1 MSQHIYNILN
11 YWKQINETS
20 SNLQA
25 QIPQMVHFI
34 KRILID
40 EYQSFYIIDALNKK
54 FVYVHENALFLCG
67 LTSRAFMNMGYDFY
81 TQYVHPEDIPI
92 LLEVNKI
99 GLSGYQKLSKEDQ
112 EKDIYISYDFRI
124 KNGKIYLPIHHTLIP
139 LAKNNKQQITLA
151 LCKVS
156 LTDQKNSSLITA
168 RLENKTVLWN
178 KEKEDWEEYLQI
190 QLSNKDKEIIC
201 LSSQGYTE
209 KELAHQLQLSESS
222 IKKRKKI
229 LFQKLNVTNMSEAIV
244 ACCTRKL
251 L

>member
-1 MSQHIYNILN
+1 MIRNIYNSSKH
-11 YWKQINETS
+11 WKESNETS

-25 QIPQMVHFI
+25 QNSHLIHLI

-40 EYQSFYIIDALNKK
+40 EYQSFYIIDSLNKK

-67 LTSRAFMNMGYDFY
+67 LSPREFMDLGYSFY
-81 TQYVHPEDIPI
+81 VRYVHPEDLP
-92 LLEVNKI
+92 LLFEVNEI
-99 GLSGYQKLSKEDQ
+99 GFSGYQKLSKENL
-112 EKDIYISYDFRI
+112 EEDIYISYDFRI
-124 KNGKIYLPIHHTLIP
+124 KSGNIYLPIHHTLIP
-139 LAKNNKQQITLA
+139 LVKNSKQQIELA

-156 LTDQKNSSLITA
+156 LTDQKNIGLITA
-168 RLENKTVLWN
+168 RLGNKTLLWN
-178 KEKEDWEEYLQI
+178 KEKKNWEEYLQI
-190 QLSNKDKEIIC
+190 QLNNKDREIIC

-209 KELAHQLQLSESS
+209 KELAEQLQISESS